1 MAILEVENLSKEYK
15 GKAKG
20 KGNGNGYQALRDISL
35 NVDTGEFV
43 AIMGP
48 SGSGKTTLLNIL
60 SGIDTEYSGVVRIA
74 ETSISEMTKNELALF
89 RRQRM
94 GFVFQDYNLLD
105 SLTLRENV
113 MLPMVLDEREVD
125 EINAKTD
132 ETLLL
137 FDIDEV
143 KDKYPYTVSGGQQQ
157 RAAIS
162 RAIINDPDVI
172 FADEP
177 TGNLDSKSSS
187 TVMKC
192 FSQLNSQQGATIV
205 MVTHDPFAASFC
217 SRVVFIKDGTVG
229 MEIAREGAR
238 KDFFDTILET
248 LAVMGGGEDDL

>member
-15 GKAKG
+15 GKGKG
-20 KGNGNGYQALRDISL
+20 KGNGYQALRDISL
-35 NVDTGEFV
+35 SVDSGEFV

-60 SGIDTEYSGVVRIA
+60 SGIDTEYSGMVRIA
-74 ETSISEMTKNELALF
+74 ETIISEMTKNELALF

-113 MLPMVLDEREVD
+113 MLPMVLDEQEVED
-125 EINAKTD
+125 INAKTD
-132 ETLLL
+132 ATLLL

-157 RAAIS
+157 RTAIS

-177 TGNLDSKSSS
+177 TGNLDSKSAS

-192 FSQLNSQQGATIV
+192 FSKLNSEQAATIV

-229 MEIAREGAR
+229 MEIAREGTR
-238 KDFFDTILET
+238 KAFFDTILET
-248 LAVMGGGEDDL
+248 LAVMGGGEDDF